1 MNYILLLLLLIAYL
15 LDKNLLPN
23 KKNIQSNFKNFI
35 NKPIIWI
42 YIDSPTS
49 SIHWSS
55 FYGRNNIQD
64 LSSLSKLCITN
75 TINKNK
81 DFSIINII
89 TDANINEFVPKF
101 PWCDERID
109 KDIKLNYLK
118 YYVLYNYGGLW
129 VTPDT
134 LVFNNFNEIFNKLH
148 YYDLVL
154 IKNLDTNTINDTI
167 IACNKYSTMIK
178 KILVYVNSRISQH
191 NYYFNNNIEILLT
204 EMSGLDT
211 IYSYNNNINGKYD
224 YNTKII
230 TTENLLSTNITLFRN
245 PDKVEFIQFNEK
257 KITLE
262 LKNNWILR
270 MNQKQLLETNMW
282 ISKLLRFSLD
292 KDQKFYHED
301 YFKTILQKNSYN
313 LFPTNQEII
322 ETSKHI
328 SSPYSPY
335 IVVTKD
341 TSRNT

>member
-1 MNYILLLLLLIAYL
+1 MNYVLILILLIAYL
-15 LDKNLLPN
+15 FDKNLLPD
-23 KKNIQSNFKNFI
+23 KKKIQSNFKNII

-42 YIDSPTS
+42 YIDSTVS
-49 SIHWSS
+49 SIHWNS

-64 LSSLSKLCITN
+64 LSSLSKFCITSI
-75 TINKNK
+75 INKNK
-81 DFSIINII
+81 DFSQINIV
-89 TDANINEFVPKF
+89 TDTNIKEFVPNF
-101 PWCDERID
+101 PWCDEKID

-118 YYVLYNYGGLW
+118 YYVLYNYGGIW
-129 VTPDT
+129 ITPDT
-134 LVFNNFNEIFNKLH
+134 LVFNNFKDIFNKLH
-148 YYDLVL
+148 YYDSVL
-154 IKNLDTNTINDTI
+154 IKNLDTNSINETI
-167 IACNKYSTMIK
+167 IACNKYSKMIK
-178 KILVYVNSRISQH
+178 KILAYVNTRISQH
-191 NYYFNNNIEILLT
+191 NYYFNNNIELLLT
-204 EMSGLDT
+204 EMSELDN

-224 YNTKII
+224 YNNKII

-245 PDKVEFIQFNEK
+245 PDKVLFIQFNET

-301 YFKTILQKNSYN
+301 YFKKILQKNSYN

-322 ETSKHI
+322 DTSKHI
-328 SSPYSPY
+328 NSPYSPY